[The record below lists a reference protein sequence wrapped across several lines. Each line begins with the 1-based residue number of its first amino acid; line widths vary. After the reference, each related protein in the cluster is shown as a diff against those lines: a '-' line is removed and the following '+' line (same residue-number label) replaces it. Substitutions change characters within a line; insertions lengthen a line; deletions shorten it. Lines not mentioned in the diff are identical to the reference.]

1 MAKTLKQIE
10 KRLQAYR
17 AGTVDSPYRIAS
29 PTSYDRNFGTMEAGA
44 IDADRLMI

>member
-17 AGTVDSPYRIAS
+17 AGVADSPYRIVT
-29 PTSYDRNFGTMEAGA
+29 PTSYDSDFGTMEVGA
-44 IDADRLMI
+44 IDADRLR